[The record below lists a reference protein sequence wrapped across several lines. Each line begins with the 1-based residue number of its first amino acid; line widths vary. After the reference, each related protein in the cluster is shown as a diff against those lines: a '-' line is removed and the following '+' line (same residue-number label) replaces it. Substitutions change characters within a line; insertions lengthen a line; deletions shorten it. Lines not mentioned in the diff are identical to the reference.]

1 MLKFIDAVLLPTYL
15 PNILQAKNINNILI
29 NKDPTYAEQMCI
41 THQYKRYTL
50 FILIKKDSDIQDVT
64 LVHELFSYDVH
75 FKIVDE

>member
-1 MLKFIDAVLLPTYL
+1 MY
-15 PNILQAKNINNILI
+15 
-29 NKDPTYAEQMCI
+29 I

-75 FKIVDE
+75 FKLLMNELFILNTVVDLLLKRSKRSLQSI

>member
-29 NKDPTYAEQMCI
+29 NKDPAYAEQMYK

>member
-1 MLKFIDAVLLPTYL
+1 MY
-15 PNILQAKNINNILI
+15 
-29 NKDPTYAEQMCI
+29 I

-50 FILIKKDSDIQDVT
+50 FILIKKYSDIHNQDVT